1 MLSLTLAEAETIA
14 VAAVAA
20 ARERALEPLALVIL
34 DAGGHVVLAKREDGA
49 GILRIDIAT
58 GKAWGAIGMGYG
70 TREIAA
76 RAQSVPAFVAAIGVT
91 SGGRIV
97 PSPGGVLVLRSGT
110 VIGAVGVSG
119 DTGDN
124 DEAAALVGIAATGLD
139 AAPGLR
145 PAP

>member
-1 MLSLTLAEAETIA
+1 MLSLATAETIA
-14 VAAVAA
+14 TAALAA
-20 ARERALEPLALVIL
+20 ARDRALEPLALVVL

-76 RAQSVPAFVAAIGVT
+76 RAQAVPAFIAAIGAT

-97 PSPGGVLVLRSGT
+97 PSPGGVLLLRDGG

-124 DEAAALVGIAATGLD
+124 DEAAALAGIAAAGLD

>member
-1 MLSLTLAEAETIA
+1 MRRQG
-14 VAAVAA
+14 AAVP
-20 ARERALEPLALVIL
+20 ARRLASARAIL
-34 DAGGHVVLAKREDGA
+34 TRRVVRRRRGWHIAAKREDGA

-76 RAQSVPAFVAAIGVT
+76 RAQAVPAFIAAIGAT

-97 PSPGGVLVLRSGT
+97 PSPGGVLLLRDGG

-124 DEAAALVGIAATGLD
+124 DEAAALAGIAAAGLD